1 MTFLLQK
8 KITDHQW
15 TVSFVQDELMT
26 NRRLLSEEKKKP
38 FPDHLEIQRLE
49 YEIGLFEQG
58 IAQHQALIKK
68 LQQEAA
74 ITQD

>member
-15 TVSFVQDELMT
+15 TVNFVQDELMI
-26 NRRLLSEEKKKP
+26 NRKQLAQEKQKP

-58 IAQHQALIKK
+58 IDQHQDIIKK
-68 LQQEAA
+68 LQQDAQS
-74 ITQD
+74 QD